1 MSGMRVLV
9 TGAGGFLGSHVAAEL
24 VARGHRVAALVRPS
38 SAPWRLDPLAGRIDI
53 LRGDLADGPALAG
66 LLAAVRPEA
75 VVHLA
80 WGGVGNAARND
91 PAQARNIA
99 ATLDLAAAAADA
111 GARVFLGAGS
121 QAEYGP
127 KDHVIREEDATLPTT
142 LYGHAKLAAGLM
154 AGQLAAARGLRF
166 AWLRVF
172 STYGPGDNPGWLIS
186 DLIAKL
192 RRGERMALT
201 PGAQRWGFLHAR
213 DAAAAFRVVLDDE
226 GASGVFN
233 LGSPDAPPLRETI
246 TMLRD
251 LVDPRVPLG
260 FGDVPYRPDQVMRL
274 EADVGRLAALG
285 WAPRIALADGL
296 AETVAAHG

>member
-1 MSGMRVLV
+1 MSGMRVLI

-24 VARGHRVAALVRPS
+24 AGRGHAVAALVRPA
-38 SAPWRLDPLAGRIDI
+38 SAPGRLDPLAGHIDVV
-53 LRGDLADGPALAG
+53 RGDLCDGMALAA
-66 LLAAVRPEA
+66 LLDAVRPEA

-80 WGGVGNAARND
+80 WDGVGNAARNA
-91 PAQARNIA
+91 PGQARNIA
-99 ATLDLAAAAADA
+99 ATLDLLAAAADS

-127 KDHVIREEDATLPTT
+127 RERAIREDEATHPTT

-154 AGQLAAARGLRF
+154 AGQLAAARSLRF

-172 STYGPGDNPGWLIS
+172 STYGPGDNPGWLIP
-186 DLIAKL
+186 DLIGRL

-201 PGAQRWGFLHAR
+201 PGEQRWGFLHAR
-213 DAAAAFRVVLDDE
+213 DAAAAFRTVLEDA

-233 LGSPDAPPLRETI
+233 LGSPDAPPLRDTI

-260 FGDVPYRPDQVMRL
+260 FGDIPYRPDQVMRL
-274 EADVGRLAALG
+274 QADVGRLAALG
-285 WAPRIALADGL
+285 WTPRIALADGL

>member
-1 MSGMRVLV
+1 MTGMRVLV
-9 TGAGGFLGSHVAAEL
+9 TGAGGFLGAHVAAEL
-24 VARGHRVAALVRPS
+24 AANGHAVTALVRPA
-38 SAPWRLDPLAGRIDI
+38 SAPWRLAPLAGRIDI
-53 LRGDLADGPALAG
+53 LRGDLADGPALSG

-80 WGGVGNAARND
+80 WEGVGNVARND

-99 ATLDLAAAAADA
+99 VALDLVSAVTDA

-127 KDHVIREEDATLPTT
+127 KDHAIREEDATLPTT

-154 AGQLAAARGLRF
+154 AGQLAAARSLRF

-172 STYGPGDNPGWLIS
+172 STYGPGDNPGWLIP

-201 PGAQRWGFLHAR
+201 PGEQRWGFLHAR
-213 DAAAAFRVVLDDE
+213 DAAAAFHAVLEDE
-226 GASGVFN
+226 GAEGVFN

-246 TMLRD
+246 TLLRD
-251 LVDPRVPLG
+251 LVDPRVSLG
-260 FGDVPYRPDQVMRL
+260 FGEMPYRPDQVMRL
-274 EADVGRLAALG
+274 QANVGRLTALG
-285 WAPRIALADGL
+285 WAPRIALAEGL